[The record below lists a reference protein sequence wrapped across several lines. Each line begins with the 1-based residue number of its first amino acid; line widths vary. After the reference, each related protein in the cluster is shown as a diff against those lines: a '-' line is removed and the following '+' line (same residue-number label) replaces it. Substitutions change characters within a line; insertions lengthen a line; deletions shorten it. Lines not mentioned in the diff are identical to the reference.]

1 VHSASWGCDCEIVP
15 SALALDKFSPNCCI
29 HLSRRQKRFPLK
41 TEFFDKKNSV
51 RMGSTLPDNPYY
63 PPEYSLFGMPLNSGN
78 RTITQRI
85 NRKWRCYSKK
95 SLYHSPSTN
104 YHSAIFCNS
113 IMPRIGLYFS
123 QFSSS
128 KFWIVGRITEG
139 LFYSP
144 FLCPSCGFIW

>member
-1 VHSASWGCDCEIVP
+1 
-15 SALALDKFSPNCCI
+15 
-29 HLSRRQKRFPLK
+29 
-41 TEFFDKKNSV
+41 
-51 RMGSTLPDNPYY
+51 MGSTLLGNPYY
-63 PPEYSLFGMPLNSGN
+63 PPEYSLFGITLNSGN

-85 NRKWRCYSKK
+85 NREWGCYSKK

-128 KFWIVGRITEG
+128 KFWIMGRITEG
-139 LFYSP
+139 ANTHIFMRRSFAHSSICSTSSGVTELGVLSAA
-144 FLCPSCGFIW
+144 FIISFFVIFALPVSLLSKAINAASSIMFSISAPE